1 MLNIRSEIWRGS
13 LILLNKKYSILNGNS
28 EPNEFISYMSF
39 SGSIS
44 RNDKGQRD
52 MSDKGLNW
60 PGWSEEIFQTNIC
73 EKSPIP
79 AGIYLFKINNRNTRT
94 ICEIYSMLTIKTPKR
109 RQWRRSGLFIVNYE
123 QNSHIFLVFPLLIL
137 NKCRQR

>member
-1 MLNIRSEIWRGS
+1 
-13 LILLNKKYSILNGNS
+13 
-28 EPNEFISYMSF
+28 MSF

-109 RQWRRSGLFIVNYE
+109 RQWRRSGLFIVNSL
-123 QNSHIFLVFPLLIL
+123 NRFHIFFLCSHCWFWTNAGCVKVIFLAYSNKTVTFFLLFESLFIYHTS
-137 NKCRQR
+137 